1 VGAYL
6 ARRLL
11 IAVPVLLGITLI
23 AFVVLALA
31 PGDPVRALIDP
42 ETLAGM
48 SEQQLADRRHEL
60 GLDGSPVER
69 YVRWLGGVVQGDLG
83 YSIKSGRS
91 IADEVAP
98 RVGPTLLLMG
108 TSLLLAIGVGI
119 PFGVAA
125 AIRQY
130 GLLDYAL
137 TGVTLLLICTPTF
150 VLGLIL
156 IYVLGVSLRVLPVGG
171 MFSLGREGDVMD
183 RIAHLVM
190 PAAILGSVYA
200 AQLMRYTRAGMLE
213 VLNSDYV
220 TTARAKGLRGRTVL
234 VRHGLR
240 NALLPIITVLG
251 LLVPE
256 LVAGAIITEQ
266 VFSWPGTGLL
276 AVRAAADRDPSLM
289 MAIVLIFAIAVLV
302 SNLVADIAYT
312 VADPRVRL
320 DSRR

>member
-11 IAVPVLLGITLI
+11 IGVPVLLGITLV

-42 ETLAGM
+42 ETLARM
-48 SEQQLADRRHEL
+48 TSEQLAERRREL
-60 GLDGSPVER
+60 GLDGGPIER
-69 YVRWLGGVVQGDLG
+69 YVRWLGGVLQGDLG

-108 TSLLLAIGVGI
+108 TSLVVAIVVGI
-119 PFGVAA
+119 PFGVMAA
-125 AIRQY
+125 MRQY

-137 TGVTLLLICTPTF
+137 TGLTMLLISMPTF
-150 VLGLIL
+150 VLGLVL
-156 IYVLGVSLRVLPVGG
+156 IYVFGVSLRWFPVGG
-171 MFSLGREGDVMD
+171 MFTLGREADLVD
-183 RIAHLVM
+183 RLAHLAM
-190 PAAILGSVYA
+190 PALILGSVYA
-200 AQLMRYTRAGMLE
+200 AQLMRYTRAGMLD
-213 VLNSDYV
+213 VLNSDFM
-220 TTARAKGLRGRTVL
+220 TTARAKGLRARTIL

-240 NALLPIITVLG
+240 NALLPIITVIG

-266 VFSWPGTGLL
+266 VFSWPGMGLL

-289 MAIVLIFAIAVLV
+289 MAIVLIFAIAVLL
-302 SNLVADIAYT
+302 SNLLADVAYT
-312 VADPRVRL
+312 IVDPRVRL
-320 DSRR
+320 GGRR